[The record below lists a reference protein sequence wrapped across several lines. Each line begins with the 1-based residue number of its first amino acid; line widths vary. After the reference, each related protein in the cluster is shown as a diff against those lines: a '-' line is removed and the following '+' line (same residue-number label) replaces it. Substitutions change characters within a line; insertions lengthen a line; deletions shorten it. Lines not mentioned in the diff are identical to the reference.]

1 MRDEKRYRKNLAQ
14 LFALLGGWVF
24 ALGYTIW
31 GVLRGMSLLALAIRL
46 PILFGV
52 VYGLLFA
59 YFFWI
64 MRQGIPQDESGE
76 TS

>member
-1 MRDEKRYRKNLAQ
+1 MRDIKRYRKNLAQ
-14 LFALLGGWVF
+14 IFALLGAWIF
-24 ALGYTIW
+24 ALGYAIW
-31 GVLRGMSLLALAIRL
+31 GVLRGMSLFTLAIRL

-64 MRQGIPQDESGE
+64 MRHGVSEKESGE
-76 TS
+76 SS

>member
-1 MRDEKRYRKNLAQ
+1 MRDEGKRRRSVAQ
-14 LFALLGGWVF
+14 LFALLGAWAF
-24 ALGYTIW
+24 TLGYAVW
-31 GVLRGMSLLALAIRL
+31 GVFRGMSLFALAVRL

-64 MRQGIPQDESGE
+64 MRHGVPQNESGE
-76 TS
+76 SS

>member
-1 MRDEKRYRKNLAQ
+1 MRDERRYRKGLAQ
-14 LFALLGGWVF
+14 LFALLGGWAF
-24 ALGYTIW
+24 TLGYAIW
-31 GVLRGMSLLALAIRL
+31 GMLRGMSLFTLAIRL
-46 PILFGV
+46 LILFGV

-64 MRQGIPQDESGE
+64 MRQGMPQSGSGE

>member
-1 MRDEKRYRKNLAQ
+1 MRDEKRYRRSLAQ
-14 LFALLGGWVF
+14 LFALLGGWAF
-24 ALGYTIW
+24 ALGYAVW
-31 GVLRGMSLLALAIRL
+31 GVLRGMSLFALAIRL
-46 PILFGV
+46 PLLFGV

-64 MRQGIPQDESGE
+64 MRQGMPQGESGE